1 MRPRIEDGGYT
12 LSIEYRCEKHED
24 RDIKSFFFNLFFW
37 LLGRSFLILI
47 FWLNIDVFTSISAS
61 SARGDRM

>member
-12 LSIEYRCEKHED
+12 LSIEYRCEKYEV

-37 LLGRSFLILI
+37 LVGRSFLILI

-61 SARGDRM
+61 IARGDRM